1 MISVPGVGSGLDIDS
16 IVTGLVSAEGDA
28 KTLLLANQ
36 RSDVEFEISAFGG
49 LKNILSSNLAPSL
62 TFLKSSSNFESNTLT
77 SADTSVFTAT
87 SDSGSI
93 PPGVFGV
100 EVRNIA
106 EAHKLIT
113 TGFTDEDTVVGT
125 GTLTISTGNN
135 SFNVS
140 VDSSNE
146 TLAGIRNA
154 INNATDN
161 TGVSAT
167 IINVDDGMGGTE
179 AKLILSSDSTGTDNA
194 ITVTVDDDDAGDTDG
209 SGLSSFYYDTSD
221 GTSPEQLSEINAA
234 IDAEVYIDGQLV
246 SSSSNTVTSAIDG
259 VTINLLKA
267 DSGNVHDLTVAR
279 DTDTIRN
286 NILSFVSSYNTLVNY
301 MNDVTFFDPSQSNSA
316 GVLLGDSTLRTLSN
330 QVRLQIN
337 DSVEGTN
344 SSINTLVDLGIT
356 TNDDGTISVDNNQLN
371 TLLSTNMSDI
381 ADLFSSDD
389 GIATRLDSV
398 INEYVKT
405 NGLLDNKTE
414 GLNETIED
422 INNDLTD
429 LEASLAALEERLL
442 SQFTALDILVSQLN
456 TTSGFLEQQFDI
468 MKGLFTNDN

>member
-16 IVTGLVSAEGDA
+16 IVTGLVAAEGDA
-28 KTLLLANQ
+28 KTLLLANK

-87 SDSGSI
+87 SDNGSI
-93 PPGVFGV
+93 PPGVFGI

-113 TGFTDEDTVVGT
+113 TGFTDEDTVIGT
-125 GTLTISTGNN
+125 GTLTISTGTD
-135 SFNVS
+135 SFDVTI
-140 VDSSNE
+140 DSSNE
-146 TLAGIRNA
+146 TLAGIRNV

-194 ITVTVDDDDAGDTDG
+194 ITITVDDDDAGDTDG
-209 SGLSSFYYDTSD
+209 SGLSRFYYDTSD
-221 GTSPEQLSEINAA
+221 GTTPEQLTEINAA
-234 IDAEVYIDGQLV
+234 IDAEVYIDGQRVL
-246 SSSSNTVTSAIDG
+246 SSSNTVTDAIQG
-259 VTINLLKA
+259 VTINVLKA
-267 DSGNVHDLTVAR
+267 DSGTVHDLTVAR
-279 DTDTIRN
+279 DTATISN
-286 NILSFVSSYNTLVNY
+286 NILSFVSNYNTLVGY
-301 MNDVTFFDPSQSNSA
+301 INDVTFFDPSQADA

-330 QVRLQIN
+330 QIRLQIN
-337 DSVEGTN
+337 DSVEGLN
-344 SSINTLVDLGIT
+344 SSITTLVDLGIT
-356 TNDDGTISVDNNQLN
+356 TNDDGTLSVDNNKLN
-371 TLLSTNMSDI
+371 TLLSTNMNDV
-381 ADLFSSDD
+381 ADLFSSEA

-398 INEYVKT
+398 INEYIKI
-405 NGLLDNKTE
+405 NGLLDNKTD
-414 GLNETIED
+414 GLNDTVEN

-429 LEASLAALEERLL
+429 LEASLEALEERLL
-442 SQFTALDILVSQLN
+442 AQFTALDILVAQLN
-456 TTSGFLEQQFDI
+456 TTSGFLEQQFEAI
-468 MKGLFTNDN
+468 SNINNRNN

>member
-125 GTLTISTGNN
+125 GTLTISTGND
-135 SFNVS
+135 SFAVTI
-140 VDSSNE
+140 DSSNE

-179 AKLILSSDSTGTDNA
+179 SKLILSSNSTGTDNA
-194 ITVTVDDDDAGDTDG
+194 ISITVDDDDAGDTDG

-221 GTSPEQLSEINAA
+221 GTTPEQLTEVNAA
-234 IDAEVYIDGQLV
+234 IDAEVYIDGQRI
-246 SSSSNTVTSAIDG
+246 SSSLNTVTDVIDG

-286 NILSFVSSYNTLVNY
+286 NILSFVSNYNTLVNY
-301 MNDVTFFDPSQSNSA
+301 INDVTFYDPSQGDS

-337 DSVEGTN
+337 DSVDGTN

-356 TNDDGTISVDNNQLN
+356 TNDDNTLSVDNNQLN
-371 TLLSTNMSDI
+371 TLLSTNMSDV
-381 ADLFSSDD
+381 ADFFSSDD

-405 NGLLDNKTE
+405 NGLLDNKTD

-429 LEASLAALEERLL
+429 LEASMQSLEDRLL
-442 SQFTALDILVSQLN
+442 AQFTALDILVSQLN
-456 TTSGFLEQQFDI
+456 NTSSFLTQQFEAI
-468 MKGLFTNDN
+468 SNINNRDN